1 MSIEEIIKQDKILT
15 NNDYS
20 NFDHSRNMS
29 RHRWYYFKEGFSP
42 LMVEEAIKTADLK
55 KDDLIIDPFSGS
67 GTVPL
72 VASTLGYESIGF
84 EVNPFMAFIAR
95 AKQSQ
100 LQAKQF
106 VCHKE
111 EVLNGIRKG
120 HKSNLEKISTFT
132 QGADKTKWLFNTNVV
147 RSFEGGWRVAEE
159 LPREAKRLY
168 KLNLISSA
176 MNNSNAVKDGKCL
189 RYKKGWKQ
197 ANYDQE
203 TYEKDFINSFDIIK
217 EDIEKHKINKKGQ
230 LVVGDV
236 RKEISRYHNKKFKLC
251 VTSPPYL
258 NSFDYSDIYRPEL
271 FLAKFVNNNKE
282 LHKIRLRTIRS
293 HVQTN
298 WKDPE
303 KEDFGII
310 YRNCI
315 DEVSKRK
322 DLLWNVRIPLMIQ
335 AYFEDMDK
343 VLTELKSIAQEDASL
358 WVVVSTSAYAGVEI
372 PVDLILADIGSKIGW
387 QLKKIIVTRYLRH
400 STQNA
405 IRTNADP
412 AISKRLR
419 ESVVIFKGFSSH
431 N

>member
-1 MSIEEIIKQDKILT
+1 MFLEEFIKQHKTLT

-20 NFDHSRNMS
+20 NFDHSKDMS

-42 LMVEEAIKTADLK
+42 LIVEEAIKTADLE

-72 VASTLGYESIGF
+72 VASTLGYDSIGF
-84 EVNPFMAFIAR
+84 EVNPFMAFIAK
-95 AKQSQ
+95 AKQTE
-100 LQAKQF
+100 LQSGRF

-111 EVLNGIRKG
+111 TVLNGIRKG
-120 HKSNLEKISTFT
+120 HKSNLEKFSTFT
-132 QGADKTKWLFNTNVV
+132 QSIDKAKWLFNTDVV
-147 RSFEGGWRVAEE
+147 RSFEGGWRVAEK
-159 LPREAKRLY
+159 LPQEARRLY

-189 RYKKGWKQ
+189 RYKKDWKQ
-197 ANYDQE
+197 ANYNRE
-203 TYEKDFINSFDIIK
+203 TYEKDFINGFDIIK
-217 EDIEKHKINKKGQ
+217 EDIEKHKINKKGN

-236 RKEISRYHNKKFKLC
+236 REKISHYYRKKFKLC

-271 FLAKFVNNNKE
+271 FLAKFVHNNIE
-282 LHKIRLRTIRS
+282 LNKIRLKTIRS

-298 WKDPE
+298 WNEPV
-303 KEDFGII
+303 KEDFGIL
-310 YRNCI
+310 YKDCI

-322 DLLWNVRIPLMIQ
+322 DSLWNIRIPSMIQ

-343 VLTELKSIAQEDASL
+343 VLTELKCIAKKDASL
-358 WVVVSTSAYAGVEI
+358 WIVVSTSAYAGVEI
-372 PVDLILADIGSKIGW
+372 PVDLILADIGSRIGW
-387 QLKKIIVTRYLRH
+387 QLKEIIVTRYLRH

-405 IRTNADP
+405 ILTNGNP
-412 AISKRLR
+412 EISKRLR
-419 ESVVIFKGFSSH
+419 ESIIIFKGMR
-431 N
+431 